1 MKRFV
6 KRILLTVIWVAGI
19 MLISVSMGY
28 GGVFIFDQV
37 TTLNTDVYL
46 KVQTK
51 GRIFSEG
58 GKRVDLFVND
68 QKIKRIL
75 TGGDGYGYHKYMPV
89 TPGLIPIEARSEGHR
104 DTGILL
110 VVDKGDKVI
119 LIEVESGLKESPLS
133 DRARRDSRQA
143 VKDLSQKYKVVY
155 FNSFLGTILFESW
168 LQKEKFPESAVL
180 KWQGAAMLR
189 TLQNRGVNLHAIIGS
204 AGMVSEAREHINKRY
219 TFEETEDGRTVK
231 DWEEIMEF
239 IREAPNQND
248 TPSDKK

>member
-1 MKRFV
+1 MRTLV
-6 KRILLTVIWVAGI
+6 KRILRTVICVTGI

-28 GGVFIFDQV
+28 GGVFISDQV
-37 TTLNTDVYL
+37 TTLNTNVYL

-58 GKRVDLFVND
+58 GKRVDL
-68 QKIKRIL
+68 
-75 TGGDGYGYHKYMPV
+75 Y
-89 TPGLIPIEARSEGHR
+89 EARSEGHR

-143 VKDLSQKYKVVY
+143 VRDLTQKYKVVY

-168 LQKEKFPESAVL
+168 LEKEKFPESAVL

-189 TLQNRGVNLHAIIGS
+189 TLQNRGINLHAIIGS
-204 AGMVSEAREHINKRY
+204 ASMISEAKEHINNRY

-231 DWEEIMEF
+231 NWEEIMEF
-239 IREAPNQND
+239 IREESNQND
-248 TPSDKK
+248 TPSDKE